1 MDRGRRIL
9 VIDDSEIM
17 LERIKRALESK
28 GYEVLATTQLVG
40 NARYLP
46 TCDLVII
53 DYHMPGLN
61 GASVL
66 DSMRALTATMK
77 NACPLFVY
85 TSDRK
90 IASAHAE
97 LGFDGAL
104 AAKGDEQALV
114 RQLATLFRTL
124 DMRAERERRTASRP
138 ATLPDAEPAGQKPRT

>member
-1 MDRGRRIL
+1 MERSRRIL

-17 LERIKRALESK
+17 LERIKRALGGK

-66 DSMRALTATMK
+66 ESLRALTSTMK

-85 TSDRK
+85 TSDQK
-90 IASAHAE
+90 IASAHAQ
-97 LGFDGAL
+97 LGFDGAF

-124 DMRAERERRTASRP
+124 DMRAERERRAASRP
-138 ATLPDAEPAGQKPRT
+138 PPAPDAEAAPEKPRT